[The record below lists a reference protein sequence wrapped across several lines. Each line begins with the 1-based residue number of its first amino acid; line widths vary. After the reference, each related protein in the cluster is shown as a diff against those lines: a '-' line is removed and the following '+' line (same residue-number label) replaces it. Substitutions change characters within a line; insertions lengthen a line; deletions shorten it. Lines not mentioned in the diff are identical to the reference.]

1 MLFDRSAVLR
11 QIRALAYKNVLVT
24 VIRRPAGFLFS
35 TYVFPIAILWFL
47 IALPSLLSSSVR
59 NGVSSPAAVKSLAE
73 TVQNRLIIVQPDD
86 LGPDVSRVIETFT
99 ESIPRDKV
107 VFTSTESDLES
118 LCATDLTGRSEC
130 HGAVIF
136 VDSPLTPNKEGDG
149 SSGKAWK
156 YTIRA
161 DPALDDRSFDA
172 TSHHGAQEDVYL
184 PLQVAIDRAITNST
198 SQPEV
203 FRFTEETQAEATKA
217 DLQNRVES
225 VSQVYAFALFAAY
238 YLTIYRLTRFV
249 TGERESGMS
258 QLLDAMGG
266 PMSPISRVLSWL
278 LVVDVLSIPCF
289 IILGAIYS
297 HMLFPTSSI
306 GVVILWQVL
315 LGLAVNSSTVFA
327 ASFFSSSRTSAIYV
341 MGVFLLLSIITN
353 SYANNL
359 DPKPQFGGAL
369 FLSLFF
375 PSSGHIFF
383 VQQLSF
389 WELLG
394 TAVDLNSLPPSDP
407 GFGLEYGVNPSML
420 LGFLGLQIIVY
431 PCATILVEI
440 LMHGISNRKR
450 TFPTE
455 VASGPQ
461 HPFEVTDL
469 HKKFYPG
476 LMKRIFCCGRKGV
489 VKALD
494 GVSFQGKQGQI
505 TCLLGP
511 NGSGKTTTLHML
523 SGFLTPSSGS
533 INLGVQWSQMG
544 VCPQR
549 DTFWEQLSVMEHIKI
564 WSQIKSARPLPSKE
578 LDDLA
583 ESCDLGWKR
592 ESKASTLSGGQKRK
606 LQLACMFVGDS
617 RLCLIDECTSGLDP
631 LSRQAVWKILLQQRS
646 RRTIVLTTHFLDEV
660 EILADDIVIMSKGKI
675 KCQGPSAELTAR
687 YGNGYTVA
695 APVSVPRAPADGI
708 PYSIYQD
715 QVLYK
720 TADSYSAA
728 KLCSA
733 LSAAGAVGL
742 SVSSPSIEDVFMRV
756 VDDVDGDLRQTIDTT
771 GDSEFE
777 MTPATRIGFG
787 KQVLVI
793 IGKRF
798 TILKHFWWPYF
809 YALVITLVV
818 TPQLQGM
825 LMDYKQPPCQLVKTP
840 MGPAET
846 LSLSWDESCATSGC
860 DRLTLGPSAAN
871 STLFDL
877 VRAGNQ
883 AFASIG
889 ADAATAFTVVQDDR
903 SAFIDYIKNNVDE
916 NLGGLFLP
924 SDDSRPLIGYRQRVG
939 SSTAGVLANLWSQM
953 VSGVDIIMS
962 RGTFGTTARPEGS
975 TIGMIYV
982 MFFTFVQAIYPAVF
996 SLYPAMERS
1005 RKVRALEYANGVRRG
1020 PIWVAY
1026 GLFDLMW
1033 VMLISAGVT
1042 LFLASRNLNGSLGI
1056 MYCVLA
1062 LYGLTGVFTGYI
1074 VSHFTNGPLKTFIT
1088 TFALSVVFYAISILA
1103 LAVSSPSRLHPK
1115 TPRKANNC

>member
-1 MLFDRSAVLR
+1 MLFDLAALLR
-11 QIRALAYKNVLVT
+11 QLCALAYKNFLVT

-59 NGVSSPAAVKSLAE
+59 NGVSSPASVKSLAE
-73 TVQNRLIIVQPDD
+73 TVQKRLIIVQPDN
-86 LGPDVSRVIETFT
+86 LGPDVSRVINAFT
-99 ESIPRDKV
+99 ESIPNDKV
-107 VFTSTESDLES
+107 VYTNTESDLES
-118 LCATDLTGRSEC
+118 LCETSLTGESEC
-130 HGAVIF
+130 HGAVVF
-136 VDSPLTPNKEGDG
+136 VDSPLTPNKGDG
-149 SSGKAWK
+149 SSGKAWR

-161 DPALDDRSFDA
+161 DPALDDSSFDA

-198 SQPEV
+198 LQPEV
-203 FRFTEETQAEATKA
+203 FRFTEATQADAIKA
-217 DLQNRVES
+217 DLQNRVAS

-238 YLTIYRLTRFV
+238 YLTIYRLTRFI

-266 PMSPISRVLSWL
+266 PMSPVSRVLSWL
-278 LVVDVLSIPCF
+278 LVVDILSIPCF
-289 IILGAIYS
+289 MILGVIYGN
-297 HMLFPTSSI
+297 MLFPTSSMGI
-306 GVVILWQVL
+306 IILWQVL

-327 ASFFSSSRTSAIYV
+327 ASFFKTSRTSAIYV
-341 MGVFLLLSIITN
+341 MGIFLILSIITN
-353 SYANNL
+353 SYSQSL

-375 PSSGHIFF
+375 PSSSHIFF
-383 VQQLSF
+383 LQQLSL
-389 WELLG
+389 WELVG
-394 TAVDLNSLPPSDP
+394 SAVDLNTMPPSNP
-407 GFGLEYGVNPSML
+407 GMGLEYGVNPAML
-420 LGFLGLQIIVY
+420 LGFLGLQILVY
-431 PCATILVEI
+431 PCAAILVEM

-455 VASGPQ
+455 DASSTQ
-461 HPFEVTDL
+461 YPFEAKDL

-476 LMKRIFCCGRKGV
+476 LMKRIFCCGRRGV
-489 VKALD
+489 NKALD
-494 GVSFQGKQGQI
+494 GVSFRGQQGQI

-533 INLGVQWSQMG
+533 IDLGVKWSQMG

-564 WSQIKSARPLPSKE
+564 WSQIKSAKPLSSHE
-578 LDDLA
+578 LDQLA

-592 ESKASTLSGGQKRK
+592 TSRASTLSGGQKRK

-646 RRTIVLTTHFLDEV
+646 RRTIILTTHFLDEV

-675 KCQGPSAELTAR
+675 KCQGPAAELTAK
-687 YGNGYTVA
+687 YGSGYTVA
-695 APVSVPRAPADGI
+695 APVNAPRAPAGGT
-708 PYSIYQD
+708 PYSIHQD

-720 TADSYSAA
+720 TADSHSAA
-728 KLCSA
+728 RLCST
-733 LSAAGAVGL
+733 LSSAGVTGL

-777 MTPATRIGFG
+777 MTPATQIGFG

-793 IGKRF
+793 LGKRF

-809 YALVITLVV
+809 YAVVIVFAV

-825 LMDYKQPPCQLVKTP
+825 LMDYKQPSCQLVKTP
-840 MGPAET
+840 MGAAET
-846 LSLSWDESCATSGC
+846 PTLSWDESCTISGC
-860 DRLTLGPSAAN
+860 DRLTLGPSSAN

-877 VRAGNQ
+877 VSARKE
-883 AFASIG
+883 AFTSIG

-903 SAFIDYIKNNVDE
+903 STFIDYIKNNVDE
-916 NLGGLFLP
+916 NMGGLFLP
-924 SDDSRPLIGYRQRVG
+924 SDDSQPLIGYRQRVG
-939 SSTAGVLANLWSQM
+939 STTAGVLANLWSQM

-962 RGTFGTTARPEGS
+962 RGTFGSTARPVGS
-975 TIGMIYV
+975 HSFSHNLV
-982 MFFTFVQAIYPAVF
+982 AF
-996 SLYPAMERS
+996 SLFN
-1005 RKVRALEYANGVRRG
+1005 RKEAQ
-1020 PIWVAY
+1020 
-1026 GLFDLMW
+1026 
-1033 VMLISAGVT
+1033 SA
-1042 LFLASRNLNGSLGI
+1042 
-1056 MYCVLA
+1056 
-1062 LYGLTGVFTGYI
+1062 
-1074 VSHFTNGPLKTFIT
+1074 
-1088 TFALSVVFYAISILA
+1088 
-1103 LAVSSPSRLHPK
+1103 
-1115 TPRKANNC
+1115 

>member
-1 MLFDRSAVLR
+1 MLFDHTALLR
-11 QIRALAYKNVLVT
+11 QTRALAYKNVLVT
-24 VIRRPAGFLFS
+24 VIRRPAGFLFN

-47 IALPSLLSSSVR
+47 VALPSLLSSSVR
-59 NGVSSPAAVKSLAE
+59 NGVSSPASVKSLAE
-73 TVQNRLIIVQPDD
+73 TVQKRLIIVKPDN
-86 LGPDVSRVIETFT
+86 LGADVSRVIDSFT
-99 ESIPRDKV
+99 ESIPNDKI
-107 VFTSTESDLES
+107 VFTNTESDLAS

-130 HGAVIF
+130 HGAVVF
-136 VDSPLTPNKEGDG
+136 VDSPLTPNNERGG
-149 SSGKAWK
+149 STGKAWR

-161 DPALDDRSFDA
+161 DPALDERSFDA

-203 FRFTEETQAEATKA
+203 FRFTEQTQAEATKA
-217 DLQNRVES
+217 DLQNRVAS

-238 YLTIYRLTRFV
+238 YLTIYRLTRFI

-266 PMSPISRVLSWL
+266 PMSPVSRVLSWL

-289 IILGAIYS
+289 LILGVIYGN
-297 HMLFPTSSI
+297 MLFPTSSM

-327 ASFFSSSRTSAIYV
+327 ASFFKSSRTSAIYV
-341 MGVFLLLSIITN
+341 MGVFLILSIITN
-353 SYANNL
+353 SYAQSL

-389 WELLG
+389 WELVG
-394 TAVDLNSLPPSDP
+394 SPVDVNSMPPSDP
-407 GFGLEYGVNPSML
+407 GSGLTYGINPAML
-420 LGFLGLQIIVY
+420 LGFLGLQIVIY
-431 PCATILVEI
+431 PCAAILVEI

-450 TFPTE
+450 TFPTKA
-455 VASGPQ
+455 ASATRY
-461 HPFEVTDL
+461 PFEASNL

-476 LMKRIFCCGRKGV
+476 LMKLIFCCGKRGV
-489 VKALD
+489 NKALD
-494 GVSFQGKQGQI
+494 GVTFRGQQGQI

-533 INLGVQWSQMG
+533 IDLGVKWSQMG

-549 DTFWEQLSVMEHIKI
+549 DTFWEQLSVMEHINI
-564 WSQIKSARPLPSKE
+564 WSQIKSAKPLSSHE
-578 LDDLA
+578 LDQLA

-592 ESKASTLSGGQKRK
+592 TSRASTLSGGQKRK

-646 RRTIVLTTHFLDEV
+646 RRTIILTTHFLDEV

-675 KCQGPSAELTAR
+675 KCQGPAAELTSK

-695 APVSVPRAPADGI
+695 APVDSPRAPAGGT
-708 PYSIYQD
+708 PYTVHQD

-720 TADSYSAA
+720 TADSHSAA
-728 KLCSA
+728 RLCST
-733 LSAAGAVGL
+733 LSSAGVTGL

-756 VDDVDGDLRQTIDTT
+756 VDDVDGDLRQAIDTS

-777 MTPATRIGFG
+777 MTPATQIGFA

-793 IGKRF
+793 LGKRF

-809 YALVITLVV
+809 YAVVVVFAV

-825 LMDYKQPPCQLVKTP
+825 LMDYTQPSCQLVKTP
-840 MGPAET
+840 MGAAET
-846 LSLSWDESCATSGC
+846 PSLAWDESCATSGC

-871 STLFDL
+871 STLFNL
-877 VRAGNQ
+877 VRAKKE
-883 AFASIG
+883 AFTSIG

-916 NLGGLFLP
+916 DLGGLFLP
-924 SDDSRPLIGYRQRVG
+924 SDNSRPLIGYRQRVG
-939 SSTAGVLANLWSQM
+939 SSTANVLANLWSQM
-953 VSGVDIIMS
+953 VSGIDIIMS
-962 RGTFGTTARPEGS
+962 RGTFGSTARP
-975 TIGMIYV
+975 V
-982 MFFTFVQAIYPAVF
+982 RF
-996 SLYPAMERS
+996 SQSSMPS
-1005 RKVRALEYANGVRRG
+1005 S
-1020 PIWVAY
+1020 
-1026 GLFDLMW
+1026 
-1033 VMLISAGVT
+1033 IS
-1042 LFLASRNLNGSLGI
+1042 FSN
-1056 MYCVLA
+1056 
-1062 LYGLTGVFTGYI
+1062 
-1074 VSHFTNGPLKTFIT
+1074 
-1088 TFALSVVFYAISILA
+1088 
-1103 LAVSSPSRLHPK
+1103 
-1115 TPRKANNC
+1115 

>member
-1 MLFDRSAVLR
+1 MLFDLAALLR
-11 QIRALAYKNVLVT
+11 QLRALAYKNFLVT

-47 IALPSLLSSSVR
+47 LALPSLLSSSVR
-59 NGVSSPAAVKSLAE
+59 NGVSSPASVKSLAE
-73 TVQNRLIIVQPDD
+73 TVQKRLIIVQPDN
-86 LGPDVSRVIETFT
+86 LGSDVSRVINAFT
-99 ESIPRDKV
+99 ESIPNDKV
-107 VFTSTESDLES
+107 VFTNTESDLES
-118 LCATDLTGRSEC
+118 LCETSLTGESEC
-130 HGAVIF
+130 YGAVVF
-136 VDSPLTPNKEGDG
+136 VDSPLTPSKGDE
-149 SSGKAWK
+149 SSGKAWR

-161 DPALDDRSFDA
+161 DPALDDSSFDA

-198 SQPEV
+198 LQPEV
-203 FRFTEETQAEATKA
+203 FRFTEATQADATKA
-217 DLQNRVES
+217 DLQNRVAS

-266 PMSPISRVLSWL
+266 PMSPVSRVLSWL

-289 IILGAIYS
+289 MILGVIYGN
-297 HMLFPTSSI
+297 MLFPTSSMGI
-306 GVVILWQVL
+306 VILWQVL

-327 ASFFSSSRTSAIYV
+327 ASFFKSSRTSAIYV
-341 MGVFLLLSIITN
+341 MGVFLILSIITN
-353 SYANNL
+353 SYSQNL

-375 PSSGHIFF
+375 PSSSHIFF
-383 VQQLSF
+383 LQQLSL
-389 WELLG
+389 WELIG
-394 TAVDLNSLPPSDP
+394 NAVDLNTMPPSSP
-407 GFGLEYGVNPSML
+407 GMGLEYGINPAML
-420 LGFLGLQIIVY
+420 LGFLGLQILIY
-431 PCATILVEI
+431 PCAAILVEV

-455 VASGPQ
+455 DASSTQ
-461 HPFEVTDL
+461 YPFEAKDL

-476 LMKRIFCCGRKGV
+476 LMKRIFCCGRRGV
-489 VKALD
+489 NKALN
-494 GVSFQGKQGQI
+494 GVSFRGQQGQI

-533 INLGVQWSQMG
+533 IDLGVKWSQMG

-549 DTFWEQLSVMEHIKI
+549 DTFWEQLSVIEHIKI
-564 WSQIKSARPLPSKE
+564 WSQIKSAKPLSSHK
-578 LDDLA
+578 LDQLA

-592 ESKASTLSGGQKRK
+592 TSRASTLSGGQKRK

-646 RRTIVLTTHFLDEV
+646 RKTIILTTHFLDEV

-675 KCQGPSAELTAR
+675 KCQGPAAELTAK
-687 YGNGYTVA
+687 YGSGYTVA
-695 APVSVPRAPADGI
+695 APVNAPRAPAGGI
-708 PYSIYQD
+708 PYSIHQD

-720 TADSYSAA
+720 TADSHSAA
-728 KLCSA
+728 RLCST
-733 LSAAGAVGL
+733 LSSAGVTGL

-771 GDSEFE
+771 GDSKFE
-777 MTPATRIGFG
+777 MTPATEIGFA

-793 IGKRF
+793 LGKRF

-809 YALVITLVV
+809 YAVVIVFAI

-825 LMDYKQPPCQLVKTP
+825 LMDYKQPSCQLVKTP
-840 MGPAET
+840 MGAAET
-846 LSLSWDESCATSGC
+846 PTLSWDESCTTSGC
-860 DRLTLGPSAAN
+860 DRLTLGPSSAN
-871 STLFDL
+871 STLFEL
-877 VRAGNQ
+877 VKAKKE
-883 AFASIG
+883 AFTSIG
-889 ADAATAFTVVQDDR
+889 ADAATAFTVIQDDR
-903 SAFIDYIKNNVDE
+903 STFIDYIKNNVDE

-939 SSTAGVLANLWSQM
+939 STTASVLANLWSQM

-962 RGTFGTTARPEGS
+962 RGTFGSTARPVGS
-975 TIGMIYV
+975 HPFSHILV
-982 MFFTFVQAIYPAVF
+982 AF
-996 SLYPAMERS
+996 SLFN
-1005 RKVRALEYANGVRRG
+1005 RKEAQ
-1020 PIWVAY
+1020 
-1026 GLFDLMW
+1026 
-1033 VMLISAGVT
+1033 SA
-1042 LFLASRNLNGSLGI
+1042 
-1056 MYCVLA
+1056 
-1062 LYGLTGVFTGYI
+1062 
-1074 VSHFTNGPLKTFIT
+1074 
-1088 TFALSVVFYAISILA
+1088 
-1103 LAVSSPSRLHPK
+1103 
-1115 TPRKANNC
+1115 